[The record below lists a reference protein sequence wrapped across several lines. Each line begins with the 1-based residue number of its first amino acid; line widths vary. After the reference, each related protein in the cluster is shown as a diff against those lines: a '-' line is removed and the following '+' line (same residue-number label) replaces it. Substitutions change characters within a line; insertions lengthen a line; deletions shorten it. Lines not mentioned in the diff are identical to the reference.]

1 MKNVKSQ
8 IFRLIVLLSFAAASG
23 AQQTSIKL
31 PLDNPASQVKDGSGA
46 DAVRRNCTICH
57 STDYIVTQ
65 PHLDAT
71 HWQAEVQKMINVY
84 GARINESDAKVIG
97 DYLATN
103 YGPQERQKG
112 EKKVE
117 GGKR

>member
-1 MKNVKSQ
+1 MKNLETQ
-8 IFRLIVLLSFAAASG
+8 IFWLIVLLSFAAASG
-23 AQQTSIKL
+23 AQQISIKL
-31 PLDNPASQVKDGSGA
+31 PLDNPASQVKEGSGA

-71 HWQAEVQKMINVY
+71 HWQSEVQKMINVY
-84 GARINESDAKVIG
+84 GARINESDAKVIA
-97 DYLATN
+97 DYLAKN
-103 YGPQERQKG
+103 YGPQERKKE
-112 EKKVE
+112 EKVA